1 MGSLPW
7 KMYPP
12 TLILFLLCS
21 VASSVEI
28 TPENAKTYVSP
39 RIVVL
44 GAAGVGKS
52 TFANAL
58 LNRPG
63 DAKHELYPGGECF
76 QASPPN
82 YAEPTGKTTEA
93 CEMQGAFLGD
103 PTKGNIT
110 VVDTPGLGMDL
121 EEDSSNAEKI
131 VKKLKNEIKY
141 VHAFVMIY
149 HKDANRGLNGR
160 LAVIQHYIDM
170 FGYEFLDNVIFAAS
184 FWRYNE
190 DEEEENRDWLKKQIK
205 FSNFS
210 TLPNADKFKA
220 IYFQPWKHLDDD
232 SSQEKFT
239 GNLTALYNW
248 AIQRPTFEC
257 LTIIEAK
264 PRLKK
269 YLDDLERQR
278 RELEEEKKR
287 VAERDREIS
296 RYWQIENQL
305 NETLEKLTECH
316 GENGDMLKKSN
327 TEMIGIGLGCTV
339 LGLILGFLAFRYY
352 KLNTNNANYNDDDD
366 TDDENEDDLEKGE
379 RNNETSLLE
388 NNQPETETK

>member
-44 GAAGVGKS
+44 GEAGVGKS

-76 QASPPN
+76 QASPPE

-121 EEDSSNAEKI
+121 DEDSSTAKKI
-131 VKKLKNEIKY
+131 VQKLKNEIKY
-141 VHAFVMIY
+141 VNAFVMIY
-149 HKDANRGLNGR
+149 KKDANRGLNGR
-160 LAVIQHYIDM
+160 LAVIKHYMEI
-170 FGYEFLDNVIFAAS
+170 FGNDFLDNVVFVAS

-190 DEEEENRDWLKKQIK
+190 DDRPENRNWLKKQIQ

-210 TLPNADKFKA
+210 TLQNADKFKA
-220 IYFQPWKHLDDD
+220 YYFQPWKYLEDE

-239 GNLTALYNW
+239 GNLTGLYDW
-248 AIQRPTFEC
+248 AIHRPPFEC

-264 PRLKK
+264 PRIAKLLEDIKNQTRILEIRAAQ
-269 YLDDLERQR
+269 LDEYEICKSDRQNYT
-278 RELEEEKKR
+278 ELIKEYRTEK
-287 VAERDREIS
+287 D
-296 RYWQIENQL
+296 NQVR
-305 NETLEKLTECH
+305 
-316 GENGDMLKKSN
+316 KSN
-327 TEMIGIGLGCTV
+327 TEMIGLGLGCIV

-352 KLNTNNANYNDDDD
+352 KVSTNDANYNDDDD
-366 TDDENEDDLEKGE
+366 DGNDEEIERGE

-388 NNQPETETK
+388 NIQTETETKH

>member
-141 VHAFVMIY
+141 AHAFVMIY

-170 FGYEFLDNVIFAAS
+170 FGNEFLDNVVFLAS
-184 FWRYNE
+184 FWKYNE
-190 DEEEENRDWLKKQIK
+190 DDREENRNWLKKQIQ

-210 TLPNADKFKA
+210 TLQNADKFKA
-220 IYFQPWKHLDDD
+220 YYFQPWKYLEDE

-239 GNLTALYNW
+239 GNLTGLYDW
-248 AIQRPTFEC
+248 AIQRPPFEC

-264 PRLKK
+264 PYIKDL
-269 YLDDLERQR
+269 LEQLEREREEIRR
-278 RELEEEKKR
+278 RERELDEYEICKSDRQNYTELIKEYWTEK
-287 VAERDREIS
+287 D
-296 RYWQIENQL
+296 NQV
-305 NETLEKLTECH
+305 
-316 GENGDMLKKSN
+316 KKSN
-327 TEMIGIGLGCTV
+327 TEMIGLGLGCT
-339 LGLILGFLAFRYY
+339 
-352 KLNTNNANYNDDDD
+352 
-366 TDDENEDDLEKGE
+366 
-379 RNNETSLLE
+379 
-388 NNQPETETK
+388 